1 MKKTWSKIVSLMLV
15 FAMVLGM
22 NLNVSAA
29 TNTTIAVPTETV
41 DFDAADTVGV
51 VKVTAGAET
60 VTAGFYADDNT
71 DDVFIRAMLPET
83 VSVDNLE
90 NATVEVTLADS
101 VASFEA
107 AGIDFTGSGSVKTS
121 GAVDLF
127 NKSYTL
133 TIDDVDY
140 ILAAGIT
147 GGSQD
152 IPSTELNTLKSVTV
166 GGKSTTLSRNIVQ
179 SEFMGNP
186 YFSADPENVLEW
198 TSVNYYVAADMG
210 MARPDSLTA
219 TYTKADGTTESK
231 ALDMTTSVPS
241 ITVDGKTYHFKLAF
255 TGEIEVKYSID
266 FQEFE
271 KTRALSN
278 ASDYASESEWNA
290 AVEKKKDI
298 ADKWEDY
305 FETLGTVE
313 SKMGNTVTATIYVPS
328 GTTVMSQMVNFL
340 NAEYPGEDSKN
351 TDTYIAS
358 IHGLGEFTIGSM
370 SGWMYLEG
378 PWTATCKVPMV
389 GAADYQMTTDG
400 ATITW
405 FYVTDYMNHF

>member
-1 MKKTWSKIVSLMLV
+1 MLV

-71 DDVFIRAMLPET
+71 DDMFIRAMLPET

-147 GGSQD
+147 GGSQA
-152 IPSTELNTLKSVTV
+152 IPSSEPNTLKRVTV
-166 GGKSTTLSRNIVQ
+166 GGKSTDLSRNIVQ

-186 YFSADPENVLEW
+186 YFSADSENVLEW
-198 TSVNYYVAADMG
+198 TSVNYYVAANMG

-219 TYTKADGTTESK
+219 AYTKADGTTGSE
-231 ALDMTTSVPS
+231 ALDMTKSVPS
-241 ITVDGKTYHFKLAF
+241 IEVDGKTYYFKLTF
-255 TGEIEVKYSID
+255 TGDITVKYSID

-271 KTRALSN
+271 NTRTADN
-278 ASDYASESEWNA
+278 ASSFASDSEWAA
-290 AVEKKKDI
+290 AVVQKNAIIKAWAE
-298 ADKWEDY
+298 Y
-305 FETLGTVE
+305 FGNDGQTGDAL
-313 SKMGNTVTATIYVPS
+313 GNTVVGTITVPS
-328 GTTVMSQMVNFL
+328 GTTVMSQMVKFL
-340 NAEYPGEDSKN
+340 NAKFPGVDTDNS
-351 TDTYIAS
+351 DTYIAS
-358 IHGLGEFTIGSM
+358 INGLGEFTIGSM

-378 PWTATCKVPMV
+378 PWIATCKVPMV